1 MNCAVCRNGQVST
14 LVSTVTLQKE
24 GTIMIVKE
32 VPVNA
37 CQTCGAKYPDEIV
50 QKRVENWAEA
60 ALKNHVEVI
69 IRRYVV

>member
-1 MNCAVCRNGQVST
+1 MNCAVCKNGQIST
-14 LVSTVTLQKE
+14 LVSTVTLQRE

-32 VPVNA
+32 VPVNS
-37 CQTCGAKYPDEIV
+37 CQKCGAKYPDEIV
-50 QKRVENWAEA
+50 QKRVENWAED